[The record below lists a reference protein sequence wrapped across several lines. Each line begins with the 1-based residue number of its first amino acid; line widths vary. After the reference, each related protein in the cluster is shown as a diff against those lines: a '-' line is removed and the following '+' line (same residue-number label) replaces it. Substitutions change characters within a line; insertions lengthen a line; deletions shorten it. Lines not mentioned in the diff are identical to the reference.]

1 VIRVVRWGG
10 IYLVSNEASNMA
22 FRAQL
27 AIPAQR
33 QLYDY
38 WLQRSAGRA
47 MPSRADLSPADFP
60 SLLASISLMD
70 VDMGSSRLRVRLAG
84 TRLRDIYDREIT
96 GLHLDDFDLGD
107 KHDYWMAAYRRV
119 IETGRPAQGVVRG
132 PRVNKDHLVQ
142 FWLRLPLGQTES
154 GVNMILCHDDFVSA
168 VDVPDHLADPA
179 PVNFRMA
186 AAGE

>member
-1 VIRVVRWGG
+1 M
-10 IYLVSNEASNMA
+10 SNEASNTA

-27 AIPAQR
+27 AIPEQL

-38 WLQRSAGRA
+38 WQTRANGRP
-47 MPSRADLSPADFP
+47 MPCRADLSPADFP
-60 SLLASISLMD
+60 TLLPSISLME
-70 VDMGSSRLRVRLAG
+70 VEPQSGRLRVRLAG

-142 FWLRLPLGQTES
+142 FWLRLPLGQTPN
-154 GVNMILCHDDFVSA
+154 GVTMILCHDDFVSA
-168 VDVPDHLADPA
+168 VDVPDHLAAEPMTAA
-179 PVNFRMA
+179 PRLTA
-186 AAGE
+186 SGR

>member
-1 VIRVVRWGG
+1 M
-10 IYLVSNEASNMA
+10 SNEASNMA

-27 AIPAQR
+27 AIPEQR

-38 WLQRSAGRA
+38 WLQRAAGRA
-47 MPSRADLSPADFP
+47 MPSRADLSPSDFP
-60 SLLASISLMD
+60 ALLPSISLMD
-70 VDMGSSRLRVRLAG
+70 VETATGRLRVRLAG

-142 FWLRLPLGQTES
+142 FWLRLPLGQTAS
-154 GVNMILCHDDFVSA
+154 GVTMILCHDDFVSA
-168 VDVPDHLADPA
+168 VDVPDHLAEPPA
-179 PVNFRMA
+179 ASYRMA
-186 AAGE
+186 ASGR

>member
-1 VIRVVRWGG
+1 
-10 IYLVSNEASNMA
+10 MA

-27 AIPAQR
+27 AVPEQ
-33 QLYDY
+33 QKLYDY
-38 WLQRSAGRA
+38 GLHRAAGRA
-47 MPSRADLSPADFP
+47 MPTRADLSPADFP
-60 SLLASISLMD
+60 ALLPSISLMD
-70 VDMGSSRLRVRLAG
+70 VDPASGRLRVRLAG
-84 TRLRDIYDREIT
+84 TRLRDIYEREIT

-154 GVNMILCHDDFVSA
+154 GVTMILCHDDFVSA
-168 VDVPDHLADPA
+168 VDVPDHLAALPPA
-179 PVNFRMA
+179 NLRMA
-186 AAGE
+186 ASGR

>member
-1 VIRVVRWGG
+1 VG
-10 IYLVSNEASNMA
+10 NEASNMA

-27 AIPAQR
+27 AIPEQR

-38 WLQRSAGRA
+38 WLKRAAGRA
-47 MPSRADLSPADFP
+47 MPTRADLSPADFP
-60 SLLASISLMD
+60 TLLPSISLMD
-70 VDMGSSRLRVRLAG
+70 VETGSGRLRVRLAG

-107 KHDYWMAAYRRV
+107 KHDYWMAAYHRV

-142 FWLRLPLGQTES
+142 FWLRLPLGQTAD
-154 GVNMILCHDDFVSA
+154 GVSMILCHDDFVSA
-168 VDVPDHLADPA
+168 VDVPDHLAEPQPA
-179 PVNFRMA
+179 MFQRA
-186 AAGE
+186 AAGR

>member
-1 VIRVVRWGG
+1 MIRAVCWGG
-10 IYLVSNEASNMA
+10 IQLVSNEASNMA

-27 AIPAQR
+27 AIPEQR

-47 MPSRADLSPADFP
+47 MPSRAVLSPADFP

-70 VDMGSSRLRVRLAG
+70 VDTATNCLRVRLAG

-96 GLHLDDFDLGD
+96 GLQLDDFDFGD
-107 KHDYWMAAYRRV
+107 KHDYWMATYRRI

-142 FWLRLPLGQTES
+142 FWLRLPLGKAES

-168 VDVPDHLADPA
+168 VDVPDHLADPS
-179 PVNFRMA
+179 PTHFRMA
-186 AAGE
+186 ASGR